1 MTQTAWVKIGIV
13 TLLMVLT
20 FRFNLV
26 RLWLKT
32 NPFTGEPNWGHSI
45 CIPFIGLYFLY
56 LNREELLKAKV
67 KPLLAG
73 NFSRARFISAAV
85 VIALGLVAMF
95 VGPKFVPSQE
105 SNVTSG
111 GWGMIIL
118 GGLAVLLD
126 WGLGTLFGGLLTFAY
141 GIWPGQND
149 FVKDFGMVMTL
160 FGVVLTLCGWDVMRI
175 AWFPIVFLICALPWP
190 GLVYSWVATPLQ
202 NLAANV
208 AVKTMQISGV
218 TALQIGTKIRIG
230 DGVMRPVHT
239 LNVAEAC
246 AGMRSLMTFISVGA
260 AIGFLSNRPLWQKI
274 LITLSGIP
282 IAIFCN
288 VMRVSGQGLLDTYV
302 STELANGFAHQF
314 VGMVMLIPAF
324 FLLLLVCWVLDHIF
338 VEEVE
343 GADPGHAGIVRP
355 PTTPKQP
362 SPKQPAPLPAA
373 ESVTIPV
380 PRRRVARRPTLPERH
395 GIDPGIIIAPTPPR
409 DSA

>member
-1 MTQTAWVKIGIV
+1 
-13 TLLMVLT
+13 MVLT

-45 CIPFIGLYFLY
+45 CIPFIGLYYLY
-56 LNREELLKAKV
+56 LNREELLKLKV

-73 NFSRARFISAAV
+73 NFSRARFISAGLC
-85 VIALGLVAMF
+85 IAAGLVAMV
-95 VGPKFVPSQE
+95 VGPR
-105 SNVTSG
+105 
-111 GWGMIIL
+111 IL
-118 GGLAVLLD
+118 AAQASRFHEMGQALAVLGVMVLALD
-126 WGLGTLFGGLLTFAY
+126 WGLAMLFAGLLTFAY

-160 FGVVLTLCGWDVMRI
+160 FGVVLTLCGWRVMRI
-175 AWFPIVFLICALPWP
+175 VWFPIVFLVCALPWP

-202 NLAANV
+202 DLAASV
-208 AVKTMQISGV
+208 AVKTMQLTGV
-218 TALQIGTKIRIG
+218 SAMQVGTKIRIG
-230 DGVMRPVHT
+230 DGLTRPVHT

-260 AIGFLSNRPLWQKI
+260 AIAFLSNRPLWQKI

-324 FLLLLVCWVLDHIF
+324 FLLLLVCWVLDHVF
-338 VEEVE
+338 VEEVD
-343 GADPGHAGIVRP
+343 GPDKMMPGIVR
-355 PTTPKQP
+355 
-362 SPKQPAPLPAA
+362 APGMDAA
-373 ESVTIPV
+373 AAGADHGVTIPV

-395 GIDPGIIIAPTPPR
+395 QTDSGIIVIPPPR

>member
-1 MTQTAWVKIGIV
+1 VQISIV

-20 FRFNLV
+20 FRFNLL

-45 CIPFIGLYFLY
+45 CIPFIGLYYLY

-73 NFSRARFISAAV
+73 NFSRARFISAGLF
-85 VIALGLVAMF
+85 IAAGLAAMF
-95 VGPKFVPSQE
+95 VGPKIMPSQ
-105 SNVTSG
+105 SANLAAG
-111 GWGMIIL
+111 GWGMIML
-118 GGLAVLLD
+118 AGLAVLLD
-126 WGLGTLFGGLLTFAY
+126 WGLATLLGGLLTFAY

-202 NLAANV
+202 DLAANV

-218 TALQIGTKIRIG
+218 TAQQIGTKIRIG
-230 DGVMRPVHT
+230 DGISRPVHT

-260 AIGFLSNRPLWQKI
+260 AIAFLSSRPLWQRI

-324 FLLLLVCWVLDHIF
+324 FLLLLVCWVLDHLF
-338 VEEVE
+338 VEEIE
-343 GADPGHAGIVRP
+343 GADRADAGIVRAP
-355 PTTPKQP
+355 AVATQAAAKVSQP
-362 SPKQPAPLPAA
+362 DG
-373 ESVTIPV
+373 VTIPV
-380 PRRRVARRPTLPERH
+380 PRRRVQRRPTLPERH
-395 GIDPGIIIAPTPPR
+395 GAVDPGIIIAPIQPPPR

>member
-1 MTQTAWVKIGIV
+1 LAAWVQIAVV

-20 FRFNLV
+20 FRFNLL

-45 CIPFIGLYFLY
+45 CIPFIGLYYLY
-56 LNREELLKAKV
+56 LNREELLKATV

-73 NFSRARFISAAV
+73 NFSRARFVSAGLCIAAGVGAMV
-85 VIALGLVAMF
+85 VGPHVMPSQAARLMTMGQALGALGVMVA
-95 VGPKFVPSQE
+95 
-105 SNVTSG
+105 
-111 GWGMIIL
+111 
-118 GGLAVLLD
+118 ALD
-126 WGLGTLFGGLLTFAY
+126 WGLAMLFAGLLTFAY

-175 AWFPIVFLICALPWP
+175 AWFPIVFLVCALPWP

-202 NLAANV
+202 DLAANV
-208 AVKTMQISGV
+208 AVKTMQLTGV
-218 TALQIGTKIRIG
+218 TAQQIGTKIRIG
-230 DGVMRPVHT
+230 DGISRPVHT

-260 AIGFLSNRPLWQKI
+260 AIAFLSSRPLWQKV

-324 FLLLLVCWVLDHIF
+324 FLLLLVCWILDHLF
-338 VEEVE
+338 VEEIE
-343 GADPGHAGIVRP
+343 GADRAHAGIV
-355 PTTPKQP
+355 K
-362 SPKQPAPLPAA
+362 APAA
-373 ESVTIPV
+373 PAQSLVQKQVQADGVTIPV
-380 PRRRVARRPTLPERH
+380 PRRRVPRRPTLPERH
-395 GIDPGIIIAPTPPR
+395 GVVDPGIIIAPMQPPPR

>member
-1 MTQTAWVKIGIV
+1 MKIGIV

-20 FRFNLV
+20 FRFNLL

-73 NFSRARFISAAV
+73 NFSRARFISAGVCA
-85 VIALGLVAMF
+85 ALALAAMF
-95 VGPKFVPSQE
+95 VGPKIVPSQE
-105 SNVTSG
+105 ERLFTVG
-111 GWGMIIL
+111 EAFGI
-118 GGLAVLLD
+118 LAVLVAALD
-126 WGLGTLFGGLLTFAY
+126 WGLAMLFAGLLTFAY

-230 DGVMRPVHT
+230 DGVTRPVHT

-343 GADPGHAGIVRP
+343 GADPGQAGIVRA
-355 PTTPKQP
+355 PTMRKQP